1 MDGSIT
7 LTGGAVV
14 SRTNTSQPPPSAAPD
29 TCIIGAG
36 PAGLAVARAL
46 AERDLPYT
54 HLERHSAVGG
64 IWDIDNPGTPMYDSA
79 HFISS
84 RTLSGF
90 GGYPMPASYAD
101 YPPREDILAYLR
113 GFADAYGL
121 TDRIEFGQ
129 EVVAVERN
137 ADRTWSVTRASGVR
151 TVHRDVVVCSGAQWH
166 PHQPTLP
173 GTFTGEVRHSITYRS
188 AAELSGK
195 RVLIVGAGNSG
206 VDIACDAANNADS
219 AAISMRRGYW
229 IVPKHI
235 FGKPVD
241 VIGETGPHLPAR
253 LESRIFGRL
262 LRLLEGD
269 LRAAGLQKP
278 DHRLLES
285 HPIVNSQMLHHLRH
299 GDLVAKPDIVD
310 TLGSTV
316 RFADGS
322 SADYDLIIMATGYE
336 QRIPFAQD
344 LFGDSYHPD
353 LYLWAFSRQHPGLYA
368 VGFIETNSGAYQM
381 FDLQGQLIASYIDE
395 HDQDTASAR
404 RFSLRIAHD
413 RPDLSG
419 GLRFV
424 GSPRHQGYVHAPQ
437 FRRYLVKLA
446 KQLGWRSEGLPPRPV
461 TRQPAEA
468 VTSTLE
474 GVAS

>member
-1 MDGSIT
+1 MSSMT
-7 LTGGAVV
+7 E
-14 SRTNTSQPPPSAAPD
+14 QPASSALLD
-29 TCIIGAG
+29 TCVIGAG

-46 AERDLPYT
+46 AEKDLPYT
-54 HLERHSAVGG
+54 HLERHTAVGG

-90 GGYPMPASYAD
+90 AGYPMPESYAD

-113 GFADAYGL
+113 SFADAYGL

-137 ADRTWSVTRASGVR
+137 ADGTWSVTRASGVR
-151 TVHRDVVVCSGAQWH
+151 TEHRDVVVCSGAQWH
-166 PHQPTLP
+166 PHQPELP

-188 AAELSGK
+188 AGELSGK

-206 VDIACDAANNADS
+206 VDIACDAATTARS

-229 IVPKHI
+229 IIPKHL

-241 VIGETGPHLPAR
+241 VIGESGPHLPAR
-253 LESRIFGRL
+253 LESRIFGQL

-310 TLGSTV
+310 TDGSTV

-322 SADYDLIIMATGYE
+322 EADYDLIILATGYE
-336 QRIPFAQD
+336 QRIPFAPG
-344 LFGDSYHPD
+344 LFGDSHHPE
-353 LYLWAFSRQHPGLYA
+353 LYLWAFSRQHPGLHA

-381 FDLQGQLIASYIDE
+381 FDLQSQLIASYIADSGRN
-395 HDQDTASAR
+395 TASAR
-404 RFSLRIAHD
+404 RFSLKIAHD
-413 RPDLSG
+413 RPDLTG
-419 GLRFV
+419 GLSFV
-424 GSPRHQGYVHAPQ
+424 ASPRHDGYVHAPA
-437 FRRYLVKLA
+437 FRRYAVKIA

-461 TRQPAEA
+461 TRQRGEA
-468 VTSTLE
+468 VAPTLE

>member
-1 MDGSIT
+1 MSSMT
-7 LTGGAVV
+7 E
-14 SRTNTSQPPPSAAPD
+14 QPASSAPLD
-29 TCIIGAG
+29 TCVIGAG

-113 GFADAYGL
+113 SFADAYGL

-137 ADRTWSVTRASGVR
+137 ADGTWSVTRASGVR
-151 TVHRDVVVCSGAQWH
+151 TEHCDVVVCSGAQWH

-173 GTFTGEVRHSITYRS
+173 GTFTGEIRHSITYRS

-206 VDIACDAANNADS
+206 VDIACDAASNADS

-253 LESRIFGRL
+253 LEARIFGRL

-299 GDLVAKPDIVD
+299 GDLVAKPDIID
-310 TLGSTV
+310 TEGSTV

-322 SADYDLIIMATGYE
+322 SADYDLIILATGYE
-336 QRIPFAQD
+336 QRFPFAQD
-344 LFGDSYHPD
+344 LFGDSHHPD

-381 FDLQGQLIASYIDE
+381 FDLQSQLIASYIADSGRN
-395 HDQDTASAR
+395 TASAR

-413 RPDLSG
+413 RPDLTG
-419 GLRFV
+419 GLSFV
-424 GSPRHQGYVHAPQ
+424 ASPRHQGYVHAQ
-437 FRRYLVKLA
+437 AFRRYLVKVA

-461 TRQPAEA
+461 TRQHAEA
-468 VTSTLE
+468 VTPTLD

>member
-1 MDGSIT
+1 MST
-7 LTGGAVV
+7 HTEP
-14 SRTNTSQPPPSAAPD
+14 STPSAVPD

-46 AERDLPYT
+46 AEKGLPYT
-54 HLERHSAVGG
+54 HLERHTAVGG

-90 GGYPMPASYAD
+90 GGFPMPEWYAD
-101 YPPREDILAYLR
+101 YPPCEDILSYLR
-113 GFADAYGL
+113 SFADAYGL
-121 TDRIEFGQ
+121 TARIEFGQ
-129 EVVAVERN
+129 EVVAVEPH
-137 ADRTWSVTRASGVR
+137 ADGTWSVTRASGVR
-151 TVHRDVVVCSGAQWH
+151 TEHRDVVVCSGAQWH
-166 PHQPTLP
+166 PHQPELP

-188 AAELSGK
+188 AGELSGK

-206 VDIACDAANNADS
+206 VDIACDAAVAARS

-229 IVPKHI
+229 IIPKHL

-241 VIGETGPHLPAR
+241 VIGESGPHLPAR
-253 LESRIFGRL
+253 LESRIFGQL
-262 LRLLEGD
+262 LRLVEGD

-310 TLGSTV
+310 TDGSTV

-322 SADYDLIIMATGYE
+322 EADYDLIILATGYE
-336 QRIPFAQD
+336 QRIPFAPG
-344 LFGDSYHPD
+344 LFGDGHHAD

-381 FDLQGQLIASYIDE
+381 FDLQAQLIASYIDE
-395 HDQDTASAR
+395 RDQDTASAGK
-404 RFSLRIAHD
+404 FSLRIAHD
-413 RPDLSG
+413 RPDLTG

-424 GSPRHQGYVHAPQ
+424 ASPRHQGYVHAPA
-437 FRRYLVKLA
+437 FRRYAVKVA
-446 KQLGWRSEGLPPRPV
+446 KQLGWRTEGLPPGLAAKRAGAATP
-461 TRQPAEA
+461 
-468 VTSTLE
+468 TLE

>member
-1 MDGSIT
+1 MS
-7 LTGGAVV
+7 
-14 SRTNTSQPPPSAAPD
+14 SSNTDQPTQSTAPD
-29 TCIIGAG
+29 TCVIGAG

-90 GGYPMPASYAD
+90 GGHPMPAWYAD

-113 GFADAYGL
+113 SFADAYGL
-121 TDRIEFGQ
+121 TERIEFGQ
-129 EVVAVERN
+129 EVVAIEPN
-137 ADRTWSVTRASGVR
+137 TDGTWSVTRASGAR
-151 TVHRDVVVCSGAQWH
+151 TEHRDVVVCSGAQWH
-166 PHQPTLP
+166 PNQPQLP
-173 GTFTGEVRHSITYRS
+173 GTFAGEVRHSITYRS
-188 AAELSGK
+188 AAELSGQ

-206 VDIACDAANNADS
+206 VDIACDAAANAHS

-229 IVPKHI
+229 IIPKHL

-241 VIGETGPHLPAR
+241 VIGESGPHLPAR

-262 LRLLEGD
+262 LRLVEGD

-310 TLGSTV
+310 TEGSTV

-322 SADYDLIIMATGYE
+322 EADYDLVILATGYE
-336 QRIPFAQD
+336 QRVPFAQD
-344 LFGDSYHPD
+344 LFGDSHHPD
-353 LYLWAFSRQHPGLYA
+353 LYLSAFSRQHQGLYA
-368 VGFIETNSGAYQM
+368 VGFIETNSGAYRM
-381 FDLQGQLIASYIDE
+381 FDLQAQLIASYIADSE
-395 HDQDTASAR
+395 RNPANAR
-404 RFSLRIAHD
+404 RFSLRIARD
-413 RPDLSG
+413 RPDLTG

-424 GSPRHQGYVHAPQ
+424 ASPRHQGYVHAPT
-437 FRRYLVKLA
+437 FKRYLVNLA
-446 KQLGWRSEGLPPRPV
+446 TKFGWRSEGLPPSLAV
-461 TRQPAEA
+461 EQHGEQPATPQLA
-468 VTSTLE
+468 VLS
-474 GVAS
+474 

>member
-1 MDGSIT
+1 M
-7 LTGGAVV
+7 
-14 SRTNTSQPPPSAAPD
+14 SRTSKNQPPPSARPD
-29 TCIIGAG
+29 TCVIGAG

-46 AERDLPYT
+46 AERNLPYT
-54 HLERHSAVGG
+54 HLERHGAVGG

-113 GFADAYGL
+113 SFADAYGL
-121 TDRIEFGQ
+121 TERIEFGQ
-129 EVVAVERN
+129 EVVAVEPTG
-137 ADRTWSVTRASGVR
+137 DGTWSVTRASGVS

-166 PHQPTLP
+166 PNRPTLP

-188 AAELSGK
+188 AAELGGK
-195 RVLIVGAGNSG
+195 RVLVVGAGNSG
-206 VDIACDAANNADS
+206 VDIACDAATNAAA

-229 IVPKHI
+229 IIPKHL

-241 VIGETGPHLPAR
+241 VIGESGPHLPAR

-262 LRLLEGD
+262 LRVLEGD
-269 LRAAGLQKP
+269 LRSAGLQKP

-299 GDLVAKPDIVD
+299 GDLVAKPDIAG
-310 TLGSTV
+310 TEGSTV
-316 RFADGS
+316 RFADGTE
-322 SADYDLIIMATGYE
+322 ADYDLVILATGYE
-336 QRIPFAQD
+336 QRVPFAQD
-344 LFGDSYHPD
+344 LFGDGHHPD
-353 LYLWAFSRQHPGLYA
+353 LYLSAFSRRHQGLYA

-381 FDLQGQLIASYIDE
+381 FDLQSQLIASYIADSE
-395 HDQDTASAR
+395 GNTASAR

-413 RPDLSG
+413 RPDLTG
-419 GLRFV
+419 GLKFV
-424 GSPRHQGYVHAPQ
+424 ASPRHQGYVHAPA

-461 TRQPAEA
+461 TSQEAEA
-468 VTSTLE
+468 VTPTLE

>member
-1 MDGSIT
+1 VSTNTET
-7 LTGGAVV
+7 LT
-14 SRTNTSQPPPSAAPD
+14 PSAAPD

-54 HLERHSAVGG
+54 HLERHSDVGG

-90 GGYPMPASYAD
+90 GGFPMPAWYAD

-113 GFADAYGL
+113 SFADAYGL
-121 TDRIEFGQ
+121 AARIEFGQ
-129 EVVAVERN
+129 EVVAVEPN
-137 ADRTWSVTRASGVR
+137 ADGTWSVTRASGVR
-151 TVHRDVVVCSGAQWH
+151 TEHRDVVVCSGAQWH
-166 PHQPTLP
+166 PNQPTLP
-173 GTFTGEVRHSITYRS
+173 GTFTGEIRHSITYRS

-206 VDIACDAANNADS
+206 VDIACDAASNADS

-229 IVPKHI
+229 IIPKHL

-269 LRAAGLQKP
+269 LQAAGLQRP

-299 GDLVAKPDIVD
+299 GDLTAKPDIVD
-310 TLGSTV
+310 TEGSTV

-322 SADYDLIIMATGYE
+322 KADYDLIILATGYE
-336 QRIPFAQD
+336 QRVPFAQD
-344 LFGDSYHPD
+344 FFGDSHHPD
-353 LYLWAFSRQHPGLYA
+353 LYLSAFSRQYPGLYA

-395 HDQDTASAR
+395 RGQDTASAR

-413 RPDLSG
+413 RPDLTG

-424 GSPRHQGYVHAPQ
+424 ASPRHQGYVHAPQ
-437 FRRYLVKLA
+437 FKRYLLKVA
-446 KQLGWRSEGLPPRPV
+446 KQLGWRSVGLPPRAVERRGDQAP
-461 TRQPAEA
+461 TAALEA
-468 VTSTLE
+468 VS
-474 GVAS
+474 

>member
-1 MDGSIT
+1 
-7 LTGGAVV
+7 V
-14 SRTNTSQPPPSAAPD
+14 STHTEPLPPSAAPD

-46 AERDLPYT
+46 AERGLPYT

-90 GGYPMPASYAD
+90 GGFPMPEWYAD
-101 YPPREDILAYLR
+101 YPPRKDVLAYLR
-113 GFADAYGL
+113 SFADAYGL
-121 TDRIEFGQ
+121 TARIELGQ
-129 EVVAVERN
+129 EVVAVEPT
-137 ADRTWSVTRASGVR
+137 AEGTWSVTRASGVR
-151 TVHRDVVVCSGAQWH
+151 TEHRDLVVCSGAQWH

-173 GTFTGEVRHSITYRS
+173 GTFSGEVRHSITYRS
-188 AAELSGK
+188 SAELSGK

-206 VDIACDAANNADS
+206 VDIACDAASNADS

-229 IVPKHI
+229 IIPKHV

-269 LRAAGLQKP
+269 LRAAGLQRP

-310 TLGSTV
+310 TEGSTV

-322 SADYDLIIMATGYE
+322 EADYDLVILATGYE
-336 QRIPFAQD
+336 QRVPFAQD
-344 LFGDSYHPD
+344 LFGDSHHPD
-353 LYLWAFSRQHPGLYA
+353 LYLSAFSREHEGLYA

-381 FDLQGQLIASYIDE
+381 FDLQGQLIAGYIDE
-395 HDQDTASAR
+395 RDRNTASAR
-404 RFSLRIAHD
+404 RLSTLIAHD
-413 RPDLSG
+413 RPDLTG

-424 GSPRHQGYVHAPQ
+424 ASPRHQGYVHAPE
-437 FRRYLVKLA
+437 FKRYLLKLA
-446 KQLGWRSEGLPPRPV
+446 KQLGWRSEGRPPRPV
-461 TRQPAEA
+461 EQRGNQPATPRLEA
-468 VTSTLE
+468 VS
-474 GVAS
+474 

>member
-1 MDGSIT
+1 
-7 LTGGAVV
+7 V
-14 SRTNTSQPPPSAAPD
+14 RTHPEPSTPSAVPD

-46 AERDLPYT
+46 AERELAYT

-90 GGYPMPASYAD
+90 GGFPMPEWYAD

-113 GFADAYGL
+113 SFADAYGL
-121 TDRIEFGQ
+121 TARIDFEQ
-129 EVVAVERN
+129 EVVAVEQN
-137 ADRTWSVTRASGVR
+137 ADGNWSVTRASGIS
-151 TVHRDVVVCSGAQWH
+151 TEHRDVVVCSGAQWH
-166 PHQPTLP
+166 PNQPTLP
-173 GTFTGEVRHSITYRS
+173 GRFTGEVRHSITYRS

-206 VDIACDAANNADS
+206 VDIACDAAANAHS

-229 IVPKHI
+229 IIPKHL

-269 LRAAGLQKP
+269 LRAAGLQQP

-310 TLGSTV
+310 TEGPTV

-322 SADYDLIIMATGYE
+322 EADYDLIILATGYE
-336 QRIPFAQD
+336 QRVPFAQG
-344 LFGDSYHPD
+344 LFGDSHHPD
-353 LYLWAFSRQHPGLYA
+353 LYLSAFSRQHPGLHA

-381 FDLQGQLIASYIDE
+381 FDLQAQLIASYIDE
-395 HDQDTASAR
+395 RDQDTASAR

-413 RPDLSG
+413 RPDLTG

-424 GSPRHQGYVHAPQ
+424 ASPRHQGYVHAPE
-437 FRRYLVKLA
+437 FKRYLRKIA
-446 KQLGWRSEGLPPRPV
+446 KQLGWRSEGLPPRVAPEQHV
-461 TRQPAEA
+461 DAATPTLEA
-468 VTSTLE
+468 VGS
-474 GVAS
+474 